1 METGKVKITVI
12 PNGPLQVESSEI
24 ELIKTDGTSQTKK
37 GKLYFCRCGHSK
49 NKPFCDGSHNSEGF
63 KG

>member
-1 METGKVKITVI
+1 MENGKIKITVI
-12 PNGPLQVESSEI
+12 PNGPLQVESNEI
-24 ELIKTDGTSQTKK
+24 ELIKADGTKQTKK

-49 NKPFCDGSHNSEGF
+49 NKPLCDGSHNTSGF

>member
-24 ELIKTDGTSQTKK
+24 ELIKTDGTRQIKK

-49 NKPFCDGSHNSEGF
+49 TKPFCDGSHNSSNF
-63 KG
+63 TD